1 MHSCEKENR
10 CTKRRSNGTF
20 NNECDVPTKGM
31 RIKRILEKIRLCDI
45 QFNFEFMHLSL
56 TKSPVLTVCLM
67 FTDISN
73 CTDPRPT
80 SDSQRS
86 LQSAAA
92 APIYAGAAVGA
103 IIFIVLLFFLVM
115 FLLWKRRR
123 AQSKEDA
130 LSRDQIESL
139 LERIVTRSEGDEP
152 YSRKGNSTL
161 WLAIKDTSLFCQNIH
176 STWFEL

>member
-31 RIKRILEKIRLCDI
+31 RMKRILEKIRLCDV
-45 QFNFEFMHLSL
+45 QFIHLSL

-73 CTDPRPT
+73 CTDPRSTP
-80 SDSQRS
+80 DSQRS
-86 LQSAAA
+86 LQSAVA
-92 APIYAGAAVGA
+92 APVYAGAAVGA
-103 IIFIVLLFFLVM
+103 IIFLVLLFFLVM
-115 FLLWKRRR
+115 FLLWRRRR

-161 WLAIKDTSLFCQNIH
+161 WMAGKDTSLFC
-176 STWFEL
+176 